1 MHTNH
6 IYIVFFVLMIG
17 FCVPR
22 VTLGQS
28 EIEEERSSLL
38 GLPGVGFTVDIEQ
51 NTAFADTQLVKIE
64 TIKGLGIQA
73 LKEGEI
79 TIYDN
84 RQIQKSIRRPV
95 LYVHLNLLSTKTGII
110 SFGITASLYQPV
122 KLVLTGDKEI
132 TASTWETSVV
142 GIASYDKIGVI
153 KQAAVGVV
161 ENFIAD
167 YHRVNSK

>member
-6 IYIVFFVLMIG
+6 THIAICVLIIS
-17 FCVPR
+17 FCIPQI
-22 VTLGQS
+22 TFSQS

-51 NTAFADTQLVKIE
+51 NTAFADTQLVKLE
-64 TIKGLGIQA
+64 TIKELGLQT
-73 LKEGEI
+73 LEEGKI
-79 TIYDN
+79 TVYNDQ
-84 RQIQKSIRRPV
+84 QIKKSIRRPV
-95 LYVHLNLLSTKTGII
+95 LYIHLNLLSTRTGII

-122 KLVLTGDKEI
+122 KLVLSGDKVI

-161 ENFIAD
+161 ESFIDD
-167 YHRVNSK
+167 YHRVNLK